1 MENAHDIK
9 NNKEILEK
17 SGHKID
23 LNCVETIL
31 EEKKLKET
39 RTAS

>member
-1 MENAHDIK
+1 MEDAHDIK
-9 NNKEILEK
+9 NNKEILEN

-31 EEKKLKET
+31 EKKKLKET

>member
-31 EEKKLKET
+31 KKKKIEGNKD
-39 RTAS
+39 S